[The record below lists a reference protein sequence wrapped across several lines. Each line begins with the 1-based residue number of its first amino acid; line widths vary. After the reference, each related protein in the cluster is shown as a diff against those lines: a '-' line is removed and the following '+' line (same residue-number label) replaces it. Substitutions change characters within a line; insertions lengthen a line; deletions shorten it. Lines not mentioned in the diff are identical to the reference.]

1 MQACSAFVRQC
12 VILVALVMAL
22 APTQSP
28 AQSPIQSSDSNAA
41 LVKNK
46 HIGVQREAATK
57 QPRSESD
64 QAVVDG
70 WPLYRTDRG
79 QAAFNDAMAAL
90 KATDTAAPTP
100 PAFKGC
106 TALECNLSLP
116 ALRPDGWMPA
126 GRLWVSPTEY
136 VLIAHSPRNRDGQ
149 TYRRRMTRDM
159 RVFVFHEFHNSSRN
173 TDLFDTV
180 SSHKG
185 AVFVPL
191 YLGKTATDAYGRR
204 FVIVLQ
210 VAPLDVASIH
220 ASNHGSAGPG
230 MEVARNIS
238 DAVDPLQNLAGILVA
253 TIAKVSLPRMQVVNH
268 RGTEG
273 QPMLNAY
280 ERRLATLRS
289 RPTAPLVVLP
299 FTPAPAQR
307 LVTAAAKLDDLILR
321 RGASPRL
328 PVAER
333 GVVPSAK
340 SSLAQASMAAGPRL
354 LPSIP
359 QLIGPIRLAVRPA
372 AQPASATK
380 N

>member
-1 MQACSAFVRQC
+1 MQACKALVGQC
-12 VILVALVMAL
+12 AMLFALVMAL
-22 APTQSP
+22 TPTGSA
-28 AQSPIQSSDSNAA
+28 AQAVDPNAA
-41 LVKNK
+41 PLKSKHVGVK
-46 HIGVQREAATK
+46 REGATRL
-57 QPRSESD
+57 PRSEGD
-64 QAVVDG
+64 QAIVDG

-79 QAAFNDAMAAL
+79 QAAFNDAMAVL
-90 KATDTAAPTP
+90 KATDSAAPAAQT
-100 PAFKGC
+100 FKGC
-106 TALECNLSLP
+106 AALDCNLSLP
-116 ALRPDGWMPA
+116 AMRPDGWMPA

-149 TYRRRMTRDM
+149 AYRRRMTRDM

-180 SSHKG
+180 SSHSG

-191 YLGKTATDAYGRR
+191 YMSKPATDAYGRR

-210 VAPLDVASIH
+210 VAPIDVASIH

-230 MEVARNIS
+230 IEVARNTA
-238 DAVDPLQNLAGILVA
+238 DAVEPLQNLAGIVIA
-253 TIAKVSLPRMQVVNH
+253 TIAKSSLPRMQVVNH

-273 QPMLNAY
+273 LPMLNAY
-280 ERRLATLRS
+280 ERRLTALRA

-299 FTPAPAQR
+299 FTPAAPQR
-307 LVTAAAKLDDLILR
+307 LVTAAARLDELILR

-333 GVVPSAK
+333 GIVQPA
-340 SSLAQASMAAGPRL
+340 LASMAISPRL

-372 AQPASATK
+372 PALASGT
-380 N
+380 NR